1 MAKLFP
7 FAALF
12 LLILTATAADHPP
25 STPAERARLVK
36 AAKLMQTKPLSP
48 EARQEGLWALQ
59 FTTDVP
65 DINLTVCGSFSPD
78 YKYEGQIMASDVLS
92 MGAFVVKNPKK
103 AADQNAVWRA
113 GVEGMLA
120 TYDSIL
126 RNDHAAHD
134 DFYDD
139 LEKQRSDDNLV
150 HFMRE
155 FGVHCYSSGG
165 WSQT

>member
-1 MAKLFP
+1 MGKLLP
-7 FAALF
+7 FVALF
-12 LLILTATAADHPP
+12 LLILSATAADHPP

-36 AAKLMQTKPLSP
+36 AAKLMQQKPLSR

-59 FTTDVP
+59 WTTNVP
-65 DINLTVCGSFSPD
+65 DINLTICGSFSPG
-78 YKYEGQIMASDVLS
+78 YKYEGQMMASDVLS

-126 RNDHAAHD
+126 LKDSVAHD

-139 LEKQRSDDNLV
+139 VKQQRADDNLV
-150 HFMRE
+150 QFMHE
-155 FGVHCYSSGG
+155 FGVHCYRSGD
-165 WSQT
+165 WSRT

>member
-7 FAALF
+7 SAALF

-36 AAKLMQTKPLSP
+36 AAKLMQTKPLSS
-48 EARQEGLWALQ
+48 EARTQGLWALQ

-78 YKYEGQIMASDVLS
+78 YKYEGQMMASDILS

-126 RNDHAAHD
+126 RNDQAAHD

-139 LEKQRSDDNLV
+139 LEKQRADDNLV
-150 HFMRE
+150 HFMHE